1 MPTFPTVHA
10 APYRYAPTNTSSRDQ
25 RNKMIKQNKSRAA
38 PAPRP
43 YNKTMS
49 RGNTISVITPISR
62 SCTIRKNKIK
72 SEPKKVDAQRERY
85 RRTARKEEKRKEEKR
100 KEEKSKRAQKQNL
113 EEERGASRC
122 KKNKCE
128 RNWTGMQNVQLLSHE
143 NASCHSRGQ
152 TTRAIQNSTLALTN
166 SCAWVPSRASR
177 TVRKRLDRRL
187 KNKAFGRLWQPFQ
200 KPTTREQSRPISH
213 LKPCTAYA
221 PATARIA

>member
-43 YNKTMS
+43 CDKTMS

-62 SCTIRKNKIK
+62 SCTIGKHKIK
-72 SEPKKVDAQRERY
+72 SEPKKYTHRERDTEGQRERKKRE
-85 RRTARKEEKRKEEKR
+85 RRKRGRRRRAKEH
-100 KEEKSKRAQKQNL
+100 KSKTWKR
-113 EEERGASRC
+113 RGGRVDAKRI
-122 KKNKCE
+122 NA
-128 RNWTGMQNVQLLSHE
+128 NGIWTGMQNVQLLSHE

-166 SCAWVPSRASR
+166 SYV
-177 TVRKRLDRRL
+177 
-187 KNKAFGRLWQPFQ
+187 
-200 KPTTREQSRPISH
+200 
-213 LKPCTAYA
+213 
-221 PATARIA
+221 